1 MRKIAVAL
9 VPILFAMM
17 LFGIIAE
24 SVSAQRA
31 YKPPKITILSPSSDE
46 TYNSSSVSLNVEI
59 VTFGGYPW
67 YHKITSLNYSLDGQQ
82 DVPISFALA
91 PDKAFIFLGNGT
103 LSIFSN
109 GLHSVSVHGESIF
122 SSVMGDKISH
132 FNATASFTVDAPDT
146 AFPSQTPAPD
156 GFTANLLPIILSMV
170 VVLVTITITG
180 LAVYH
185 KKLRKHR

>member
-1 MRKIAVAL
+1 MRKVAVAL

-31 YKPPKITILSPSSDE
+31 SYKPPQITILSPSSDE

-67 YHKITSLNYSLDGQQ
+67 YHNITSLNYSLDGQQ
-82 DVPISFALA
+82 DVPISFAT
-91 PDKAFIFLGNGT
+91 DKAFIFLGNDT

-109 GLHSVSVHGESIF
+109 GLHSVSVHGESIY

-146 AFPSQTPAPD
+146 AFPSRTPAPD